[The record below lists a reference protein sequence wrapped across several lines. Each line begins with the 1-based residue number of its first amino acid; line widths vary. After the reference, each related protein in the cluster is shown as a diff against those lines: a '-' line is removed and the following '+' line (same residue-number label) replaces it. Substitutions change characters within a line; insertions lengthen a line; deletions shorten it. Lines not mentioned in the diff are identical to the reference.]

1 MSRSQT
7 GMPQNRKVDK
17 PPRMNRFPKCR
28 KVVDGG
34 AGREQPFAA
43 NGCKELAKPAT
54 MGCASAVL
62 LGVLWVLRFF
72 REVER
77 YSRLINEATY
87 PAPNPLSIFTT
98 LTFEAHEFIIPSS
111 AASPLKEAP

>member
-1 MSRSQT
+1 MLLVVVMIFTSPPSHLTNCLVNYWMSRSQT

-87 PAPNPLSIFTT
+87 PAPNPLS
-98 LTFEAHEFIIPSS
+98 
-111 AASPLKEAP
+111 